1 MGKLFDI
8 IQAHMDLQPY
18 GASQSAVA
26 KALGVSRTTIGNW
39 RNPTKLIDREHLV
52 RISEVTGTP
61 YQVVL
66 SALLYDIGYI
76 NEKPQMPQPPTP
88 PADESQAG

>member
-39 RNPTKLIDREHLV
+39 RNPRELVAREHL
-52 RISEVTGTP
+52 RKIAEVTGTP
-61 YQVVL
+61 YPVVL
-66 SALLYDIGYI
+66 NALLYDIGYLR
-76 NEKPQMPQPPTP
+76 ETDRPDQPHVDQS
-88 PADESQAG
+88 ADKTG

>member
-1 MGKLFDI
+1 MGRLYDI

-26 KALGVSRTTIGNW
+26 RALGVSRTTIGNW
-39 RNPTKLIDREHLV
+39 RSPKELIEREHLQK
-52 RISEVTGTP
+52 IAEVTGTP

-66 SALLYDIGYI
+66 SALLYDIGYLGDDT
-76 NEKPQMPQPPTP
+76 PHSPPKSRRTG
-88 PADESQAG
+88 S